1 MHLGEANVR
10 KWLMR
15 SGGGMDGAHATSAM
29 CGRRQWNHCRIL
41 EVVLVEISNN
51 VPMVWWMGKLGRSL
65 WIRKP

>member
-1 MHLGEANVR
+1 
-10 KWLMR
+10 MR
-15 SGGGMDGAHATSAM
+15 SGGGMDGAQATSAI